1 LQACSGVLNKNE
13 KMQEQPA
20 KHEHLLSEEVKDNKL
35 IVYQIFTR
43 LFGNAN
49 ETNKKFGTA
58 EENGVG
64 KFNDINDVALQ
75 AIKDLGITHIWYT
88 GIIEHAVVADYTNYG
103 IILDDADVVKGR
115 AGSPYAIKDY
125 YDVNPDLAV
134 DVPNRMLEF
143 EALLERTHQ
152 HGMKVIID
160 FVPNHV
166 ARLYQSDAKPAGTK
180 DLGEDDDQSVAF
192 HPDNNFY
199 YLPGESFKV
208 PEGYTP
214 LNGYDF
220 KTKDGKFDEFPAKA
234 TGNDAF
240 KAQPDIND
248 WFETVKLNYGID
260 IQNNYQKYFG
270 PVPSTWEKMHD
281 ILVYWTNKGVDGFR
295 CDMAEMVPVEFW
307 AWAIPRIK
315 EVNPDVIFIAE
326 IYNPNEYRNYIHTG
340 KFDYLY
346 DKVGLYDTLK
356 SIMQGHGDATRITGD
371 WKTIEGINNHM
382 LRFLENHD
390 EQRIASPYF
399 AGNPN
404 SAIPGMTIS
413 ATLASGPVMIYFGQE
428 VGETGAGEAGFSG
441 DDGRTTIFDYW
452 GVPAHQQWMNGG
464 KFDGERLNDAQKEL
478 REFYKRLLNN
488 CMQQEAIRKGHL
500 FDLQPF
506 NVWGKSR
513 NYNEKMIY
521 SYLRFTENQRL
532 LMVINF
538 DQHNSYETVVKIPQ
552 AAWSAMGVEIEK
564 ELIGKDI
571 LGCHQEISFS
581 ASEVAEEQ
589 NHEAGVRVILEPLSA
604 YIFELG

>member
-1 LQACSGVLNKNE
+1 
-13 KMQEQPA
+13 MQEQLTT
-20 KHEHLLSEEVKDNKL
+20 HEHLLNEEVKDNKL

-43 LFGNAN
+43 LFGNVN
-49 ETNKKFGTA
+49 TTNKKFGTA

-64 KFNDINDVALQ
+64 KFNDIHDVALQ

-88 GIIEHAVVADYTNYG
+88 GIIEHAVVADYTSYG
-103 IILDDADVVKGR
+103 IVLDDADVVKGR

-134 DVPNRMLEF
+134 DVPSRMQEF
-143 EALLERTHQ
+143 EALVERTHK

-166 ARLYQSDAKPAGTK
+166 ARLYQSDAKPAGVK
-180 DLGEDDDQSVAF
+180 DIGEDDDQSVAF
-192 HPDNNFY
+192 HPNNNFY
-199 YLPGESFKV
+199 YLPGESFVV
-208 PEGYTP
+208 PAGYTP

-220 KTKDGKFDEFPAKA
+220 RTKDGQFEEFPAKA

-260 IQNNYQKYFG
+260 IQNNYQKYFD
-270 PVPSTWEKMHD
+270 PIPSTWEKMHD

-295 CDMAEMVPVEFW
+295 CDMAEMVPAEFW
-307 AWAIPRIK
+307 NWVIPRVK
-315 EVNPDVIFIAE
+315 EINPDVVFIAE
-326 IYNPNEYRNYIHTG
+326 IYNPDEYRNYIYTG

-356 SIMQGHGDATRITGD
+356 SVMQGYGDATHITGI
-371 WKTIEGINNHM
+371 WKSMQDFNNNM

-399 AGNPN
+399 TGNPK
-404 SAIPGMTIS
+404 SAIPGMTVS
-413 ATLASGPVMIYFGQE
+413 ATLASGPVMMYFGQE
-428 VGETGAGEAGFSG
+428 VGESGAGEAGFSG

-452 GVPAHQQWMNGG
+452 GVPAHQQWINGG
-464 KFDGERLNDAQKEL
+464 KFDGGKLDDTQKEL
-478 REFYKRLLNN
+478 REFYRALLNN
-488 CMQQEAIRKGHL
+488 CLQQEAIRKGYL

-506 NVWGKSR
+506 NLWGKSR
-513 NYNEKMIY
+513 NYNEKMLY
-521 SYLRFTENQRL
+521 AYLRFTGNQRL
-532 LMVINF
+532 LVVTNF
-538 DQHNSYETVVKIPQ
+538 DRDNSYEAVVKIPQ
-552 AAWSAMGVEIEK
+552 AAWSAMGIEIGK
-564 ELIGKDI
+564 ELKGTDL
-571 LGCHQEISFS
+571 LGRHQEISFK

-589 NHEAGVRVILEPLSA
+589 NHEAGVRVVLEPLSA
-604 YIFELG
+604 HIFALMF